1 MFSLKKRKIQE
12 DLIVAFQY
20 LKRLM
25 SNFKKYFFPEPVGF
39 CVVFIVFPK
48 LWLCIYEEVQICV
61 KVDYKNILRYK
72 SCICSLVQFKEKNI
86 IRLEFRIVKV
96 CCWIYVYTSNFY
108 NIQEYFLNRRIRKF
122 VKKNFGMTNQ
132 SHLFYIFNLLFPV
145 KFEVLYIKYFYF
157 YCHWK
162 MELMWLMWP
171 KYLIISNDN
180 ILYFH
185 I

>member
-48 LWLCIYEEVQICV
+48 LWLCIYEEVQTWV

-108 NIQEYFLNRRIRKF
+108 NIQEYFLNRKIRKF
-122 VKKNFGMTNQ
+122 VKKNSVWPINHICSTFLIYYFLLNLRC
-132 SHLFYIFNLLFPV
+132 SILNIFTSIATE
-145 KFEVLYIKYFYF
+145 K
-157 YCHWK
+157 W
-162 MELMWLMWP
+162 
-171 KYLIISNDN
+171 S
-180 ILYFH
+180 
-185 I
+185 